1 MEDYLITCQV
11 NFVDTESGEVIFQSQ
26 FSKPLSVF
34 SSDSVDI
41 LRYVQ
46 SFYRGV
52 RQRKHVALTMTIV
65 SDGEFPKVV
74 QQNIVF

>member
-11 NFVDTESGEVIFQSQ
+11 NFVDTETGEVIFQSQ

-34 SSDSVDI
+34 SSDSSNI
-41 LRYVQ
+41 LKYIL

-52 RQRKHVALTMTIV
+52 RQRKHVALTLTIA
-65 SDGEFPKVV
+65 SDREIPQVL
-74 QQNIVF
+74 QSQIVF

>member
-11 NFVDTESGEVIFQSQ
+11 NFVDTKTGEIIFQTQ

-34 SSDSVDI
+34 SFDSSNI
-41 LRYVQ
+41 LKYII

-52 RQRKHVALTMTIV
+52 RQRKHVALSFTLA
-65 SDGEFPKVV
+65 SDREIPNVV
-74 QQNIVF
+74 QSQIVF